1 MATEEQWHQFEALRD
16 DGAPAMFRIR
26 DMAPRPDQPK
36 IFVVE
41 LPYPITD
48 LSRLPD
54 ATSYRRI
61 ATFEENWLIPAAGS
75 LGWSFVAAKIDD
87 GSCFLYLYGASDPT
101 PMIERLAPFD
111 GGLGFF
117 DESDPEWD
125 EYAALKEL
133 LDEANAIPTP
143 VEDEDVATTL
153 RAVSDEDRAT
163 TIRPASEAAAKV
175 IAKLGRPAAPT
186 IPIANTKVRSTPGAS
201 TKPQAP
207 ANPKAAAKAAATRTA
222 ATKAAATKAKPASK
236 AAATKAATKAGIKA
250 TATKAAAS
258 KPAIKA
264 AATKAASK
272 AVASKAAIKAA
283 ATKAATRAPA
293 PKAAVKA
300 KTPAGKK
307 RR

>member
-1 MATEEQWHQFEALRD
+1 MGTEEQWHQFEALRD

-117 DESDPEWD
+117 DENDPAWD

-143 VEDEDVATTL
+143 VEDDEVATTL
-153 RAVSDEDRAT
+153 RAVTADDDVDATSTTLVRA
-163 TIRPASEAAAKV
+163 A
-175 IAKLGRPAAPT
+175 RPAAPT
-186 IPIANTKVRSTPGAS
+186 IPIANAKVKAKAKPVAKAKPATKA
-201 TKPQAP
+201 
-207 ANPKAAAKAAATRTA
+207 AAAKAAAA
-222 ATKAAATKAKPASK
+222 KPATKAAAAK
-236 AAATKAATKAGIKA
+236 AAAAKP
-250 TATKAAAS
+250 ATKAAA
-258 KPAIKA
+258 AKA
-264 AATKAASK
+264 AAAKAAAPKPATKAAAAKPASSK
-272 AVASKAAIKAA
+272 PASSKAAAKP
-283 ATKAATRAPA
+283 ATK
-293 PKAAVKA
+293 KS
-300 KTPAGKK
+300 GKK

>member
-1 MATEEQWHQFEALRD
+1 MATDEQWHQFEALRD
-16 DGAPAMFRIR
+16 DGAPARFRIR
-26 DMAPRPDQPK
+26 ELAPRTDQPK

-75 LGWSFVAAKIDD
+75 LGWTFVAAKIDD

-117 DESDPEWD
+117 DESDPSWD

-133 LDEANAIPTP
+133 LDEANALPSAGE
-143 VEDEDVATTL
+143 EDD
-153 RAVSDEDRAT
+153 DRAPTKVRPSPDDDDQDDDAVDARIT
-163 TIRPASEAAAKV
+163 TRFPRMQ
-175 IAKLGRPAAPT
+175 GPT
-186 IPIANTKVRSTPGAS
+186 IPAITAPPRPRPPVHA
-201 TKPQAP
+201 KP
-207 ANPKAAAKAAATRTA
+207 
-222 ATKAAATKAKPASK
+222 ATKAK
-236 AAATKAATKAGIKA
+236 AAPIARAAVKA
-250 TATKAAAS
+250 TARSKPAPKPMAKAAS
-258 KPAIKA
+258 KPKA
-264 AATKAASK
+264 KATSK
-272 AVASKAAIKAA
+272 
-283 ATKAATRAPA
+283 PA
-293 PKAAVKA
+293 PKAKAQAKRTPPAKA
-300 KTPAGKK
+300 KAKAKAKRTPPAKAKRTPAAKK

>member
-26 DMAPRPDQPK
+26 DLAPRLDRPK

-61 ATFEENWLIPAAGS
+61 AAFEENWLIPAAGS

-117 DESDPEWD
+117 DESDPAWD
-125 EYAALKEL
+125 EYSALKEL

-143 VEDEDVATTL
+143 VLDDDVATTL
-153 RAVSDEDRAT
+153 RAVPGDKDDAART
-163 TIRPASEAAAKV
+163 TIRPASVAAAKV
-175 IAKLGRPAAPT
+175 IAKLGRPAAP
-186 IPIANTKVRSTPGAS
+186 
-201 TKPQAP
+201 
-207 ANPKAAAKAAATRTA
+207 
-222 ATKAAATKAKPASK
+222 AKPAKKTKPAAKKGATAKPAAKK
-236 AAATKAATKAGIKA
+236 AVMKKSVATKSPPKK
-250 TATKAAAS
+250 S
-258 KPAIKA
+258 
-264 AATKAASK
+264 
-272 AVASKAAIKAA
+272 AV
-283 ATKAATRAPA
+283 
-293 PKAAVKA
+293 
-300 KTPAGKK
+300 GKK

>member
-1 MATEEQWHQFEALRD
+1 MASEEQWHQFEALRD

-61 ATFEENWLIPAAGS
+61 AAFEENWLIPAAGS

-117 DESDPEWD
+117 DESDPAWD

-143 VEDEDVATTL
+143 VQDEDIITTL
-153 RAVSDEDRAT
+153 RAVPDDDGTAQT
-163 TIRPASEAAAKV
+163 TIRAASEAAAKV
-175 IAKLGRPAAPT
+175 IAKPGRPAAPT
-186 IPIANTKVRSTPGAS
+186 VPIANAKV
-201 TKPQAP
+201 K
-207 ANPKAAAKAAATRTA
+207 AKAGAQPVA
-222 ATKAAATKAKPASK
+222 KAKPAAKAKSVAKAKPVAKAKSGAKARPAPSK
-236 AAATKAATKAGIKA
+236 AP
-250 TATKAAAS
+250 AS
-258 KPAIKA
+258 K
-264 AATKAASK
+264 TG
-272 AVASKAAIKAA
+272 ASKAARSKAA
-283 ATKAATRAPA
+283 GKAT
-293 PKAAVKA
+293 A
-300 KTPAGKK
+300 KKPTGKK